1 MLGLDWK
8 SANWSELR
16 SSDQL
21 ALKISKDEQNKTNE
35 QKTQERKREKTKHKI
50 GNKTEQIKTLNK
62 NKNKTKKKQ
71 TNKQT
76 NKQNQW
82 GPGRRHKI
90 FFVQT
95 IVSLK
100 LLVHDKRVVAGR
112 VELTLA

>member
-62 NKNKTKKKQ
+62 NKNKTKQKQKKQ
-71 TNKQT
+71 TNKQ
-76 NKQNQW
+76 KKSVRARQA
-82 GPGRRHKI
+82 P
-90 FFVQT
+90 
-95 IVSLK
+95 
-100 LLVHDKRVVAGR
+100 
-112 VELTLA
+112 

>member
-21 ALKISKDEQNKTNE
+21 ALKISKGEQNKTNE

-76 NKQNQW
+76 K
-82 GPGRRHKI
+82 KI
-90 FFVQT
+90 SEGQAGAIKFFLFRQ
-95 IVSLK
+95 SFL
-100 LLVHDKRVVAGR
+100 
-112 VELTLA
+112 

>member
-62 NKNKTKKKQ
+62 NKNKTKKNKR

-76 NKQNQW
+76 NKQK
-82 GPGRRHKI
+82 KI
-90 FFVQT
+90 SEGQAGAIKFFLFRQ
-95 IVSLK
+95 SFL
-100 LLVHDKRVVAGR
+100 
-112 VELTLA
+112 

>member
-35 QKTQERKREKTKHKI
+35 QKTQELKREKTKHKI

-62 NKNKTKKKQ
+62 NKTKTKK

-76 NKQNQW
+76 K
-82 GPGRRHKI
+82 KI
-90 FFVQT
+90 SEGQAGAIKFFLFRQ
-95 IVSLK
+95 SFLS
-100 LLVHDKRVVAGR
+100 H
-112 VELTLA
+112 